1 MTEFS
6 DIVLGC
12 FQAAGVR
19 HIAEIGAEFGGSSEQ
34 FAAYA
39 GVTGGNLTSI
49 DPARRHAFVE
59 WVKRTPAVRHIAAP
73 SLEAMPG
80 LSDVDAWVID
90 GDHNYYTVFNELRLA
105 DMLAQRDGK
114 PLLCFLH
121 DVGWPCGRRD
131 FYCAP
136 DRIPAQWR
144 HPHSFEAGITLGD
157 PGSAVGRGLRGAGRF
172 AVALHEGGPH
182 NGVLTAIEDFIR
194 GSGTERALAF
204 ANVPA
209 AFGLGILY
217 DSSAPWAG
225 RIAEILAPLHDNP
238 LMASLERDRLRND
251 LAAIERQDRRA
262 A

>member
-6 DIVLGC
+6 DIILGC
-12 FQAAGVR
+12 FHAAGVR

-39 GVTGGNLTSI
+39 GVTGGSLTSI

-59 WVKRTPAVRHIAAP
+59 WVKRTPAVRHVAAP

-80 LSDVDAWVID
+80 LSEVDAWVID
-90 GDHNYYTVFNELRLA
+90 GDHNYYTVSNELRIAGELA
-105 DMLAQRDGK
+105 RRDGK

-136 DRIPAQWR
+136 DRIPAPWR
-144 HPHSFEAGITLGD
+144 HPHSFEAGVTLGD
-157 PGSAVGRGLRGAGRF
+157 TGALPGRGLRGAGRF
-172 AVALHEGGPH
+172 AVALQEGGPR
-182 NGVLTAIEDFIR
+182 NGVLTAIEDFIH
-194 GSGTERALAF
+194 GARAEHPLAF

-209 AFGLGILY
+209 AFGLGVLY
-217 DSSAPWAG
+217 DASAPWADK
-225 RIAEILAPLHDNP
+225 IAEILSPLHDNS
-238 LMASLERDRLRND
+238 LMASIELVRLRNY